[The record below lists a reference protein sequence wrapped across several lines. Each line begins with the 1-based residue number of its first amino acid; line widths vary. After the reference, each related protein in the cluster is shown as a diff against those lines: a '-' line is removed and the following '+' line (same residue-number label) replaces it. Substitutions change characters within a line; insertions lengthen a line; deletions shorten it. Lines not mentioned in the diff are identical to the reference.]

1 MHWQSFKPD
10 ILLASTFYSGT
21 QILASRLDVP
31 IVNYFPTGPFD
42 PFFTSLWRGSSR
54 RGFLPNPL
62 SYNPQID
69 MESTSQ
75 IMVSAFCFGA

>member
-1 MHWQSFKPD
+1 MQGFKPD
-10 ILLASTFYSGT
+10 ILLASTFFPCT
-21 QILASRLDVP
+21 QILASKLDTP

-42 PFFTSLWRGSSR
+42 PFFTSLWRGSNR

-69 MESTSQ
+69 METTSQ
-75 IMVSAFCFGA
+75 HMVGLQCVL